1 MRVLVGIA
9 ASPGYVVSH
18 VHRMV
23 RVKPDV
29 VRRDLSPDDVEAE
42 IRRFDDALET
52 AREQIRALVETL
64 ARDLG
69 PEESAIMESHLLI
82 LEDELIVEPA
92 RDLIR
97 GQRLNAEAAFAE
109 AVGDVIRRFRSL
121 EDGYFQERILDL
133 RDVEDRVLRI
143 LTGLADTAAAGPERP
158 SVVAAVDL
166 SPSDTATIGSRNVEA
181 FVLGEGSRTS
191 HVAILARSLG
201 VPAVVGLGAAV
212 EDLADGDLVAVDGVR
227 GEVFLD
233 PDEET
238 VTRFKDLAQVQSHV
252 VARLGHLRDHP
263 AVTPDGHRI
272 ALTANIEMPVE
283 VDKALDCGAE
293 GIGLLRTEYIYFQ
306 HGNIPDEEEQLA
318 VYTEIMRRMD
328 GRPVLFRTLDVGGDK
343 VQRYLGARK
352 ESNPFLG
359 WRGIRFLLANRPLLK
374 AQLRAI
380 YRAGALGPARLM
392 FPMITGVAELR
403 EAREICRVCCRELAQ
418 EGLAHAPDLEVGV
431 MIETP
436 AAALIVDRLAREVD
450 FFSIGTNDLIQY
462 TLAMDRLNRRVSYLY
477 SPLHPAVLTLLK
489 RTVDAAHAAGIWCGI
504 CGEMASET
512 RYAELLL
519 GLGFDELSL
528 HAAQLPKIKQVVRW
542 TPMPEA
548 EALVERL
555 SACILAADADR
566 MLEDY
571 LEDKK
576 ARREAQTRKDAES

>member
-1 MRVLVGIA
+1 MRVLNGIP
-9 ASPGYVVSH
+9 ASPGYAVAR
-18 VHRMV
+18 VHLIAREA
-23 RVKPDV
+23 PEI
-29 VRRDLSPDDVEAE
+29 VRRELDPSEADTE
-42 IRRFDDALET
+42 LARLDAALET
-52 AREQIRALVETL
+52 ARGQIRDLIDNL

-69 PEESAIMESHLLI
+69 PDGAAIMESHLLI
-82 LEDELIVEPA
+82 LEDELVVAPA

-97 GQRLNAEAAFAE
+97 DETLNAEAAFAD
-109 AVGDVIRRFRSL
+109 AVGDVIRRFRTL

-143 LTGLADTAAAGPERP
+143 LTGMGETVVQGPAAP

-166 SPSDTATIGSRNVEA
+166 APSDTATIGSRNVEA

-201 VPAVVGLGAAV
+201 VPAVVGVGAGI
-212 EDLADGDLVAVDGVR
+212 DDMSDGDLVAVDGVA
-227 GEVFLD
+227 GEVYLQ
-233 PDEET
+233 PDAET
-238 VTRFKDLAQVQSHV
+238 LSRIRELALAQSHT
-252 VARLGHLRDHP
+252 AAKLGHLRERP
-263 AVTPDGHRI
+263 AETPDGRSL
-272 ALTANIEMPVE
+272 ALMANIEMPVE

-306 HGNIPDEEEQLA
+306 HGTIPDEAEQLA
-318 VYTEIMRRMD
+318 IYADIMERMD
-328 GRPVLFRTLDVGGDK
+328 GRSVLFRTLDVGGDK

-403 EAREICRVCCRELAQ
+403 EAREICRECCDELAR
-418 EGLAHAPDLEVGV
+418 EGLEHDPELEVGV

-436 AAALIVDRLAREVD
+436 AAAAIADRLALECD

-477 SPLHPAVLTLLK
+477 RPLHPAVLALMKT
-489 RTVDAAHAAGIWCGI
+489 TVDAAHAAGIWCGI

-528 HAAQLPKIKQVVRW
+528 HAAQLPKIKQVIRW
-542 TPMPEA
+542 TPTAEA
-548 EALVERL
+548 EDLTARL
-555 SACILAADADR
+555 MACAEADEADR
-566 MLEDY
+566 LLNDY

-576 ARREAQTRKDAES
+576 ARRAAENS